1 MLGLVS
7 LYFPSV
13 PILWLLVRV
22 AEGRGAGQGR
32 ASALAQGGPWTS
44 GLPSGS
50 KSGLQPPWVGLAHG
64 RTTRCAAILHHN
76 GSQEVETSLGK
87 VKPFPSSAPFV
98 TYITPPIGRRTRSF
112 RTYLWNREMDASP
125 PQNSRHYASVI
136 FFFLLIPTVLGPCVT
151 RGLAAAVPARDIVW
165 FLHFPVSF
173 LTVRRSVTPMDLQPS
188 PEVV

>member
-125 PQNSRHYASVI
+125 PPKFPTLCQCH
-136 FFFLLIPTVLGPCVT
+136 FFLSADPYCPGSLCHPGFSSCS
-151 RGLAAAVPARDIVW
+151 AC
-165 FLHFPVSF
+165 
-173 LTVRRSVTPMDLQPS
+173 
-188 PEVV
+188 